1 MGLGLGVP
9 ATGRRHRCGSLEARV
24 DEAKRAAALARGR
37 CSTLE
42 YHVDEA
48 HHMAP
53 LARVPAGAA

>member
-1 MGLGLGVP
+1 LDDTC
-9 ATGRRHRCGSLEARV
+9 AQV

-42 YHVDEA
+42 YRVDEA

-53 LARVPAGAA
+53 LARVPAA